1 MKIKNRK
8 KVETVSYTIDYENG
22 VKCQVELKNGKLDQY
37 RFIPNYQPIS

>member
-22 VKCQVELKNGKLDQY
+22 VKCQVELL
-37 RFIPNYQPIS
+37 S